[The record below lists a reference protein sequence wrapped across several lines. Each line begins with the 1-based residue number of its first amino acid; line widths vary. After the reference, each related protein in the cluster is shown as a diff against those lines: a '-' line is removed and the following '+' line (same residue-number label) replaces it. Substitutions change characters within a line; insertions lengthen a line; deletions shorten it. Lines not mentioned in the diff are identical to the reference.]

1 MTPEDPS
8 RYDSS
13 RSRERLGH
21 TVISDFRRGDLKRS
35 IRRDL
40 NELYRFYLD
49 DRERDRLASMG
60 RLHRWFHVTWWLL
73 KRLILRL
80 PPARRFLLL
89 VCLFLLFYGNFSIST
104 HNLEF
109 NFHMSIVSFVLLLVI
124 LMLELKDKLLARDE
138 LEVGR
143 AVQLALMPTRNPE
156 LEGWDIWLFTRPA
169 NDVGGDLVDY
179 LEDHHGNLGLVL
191 GDVSGKGLGAALL
204 MAKLQ
209 STMRALAPDC
219 ATLSDL
225 GEKTNIIFCRDGIP
239 GRFATM
245 VYMQI
250 EPGSGTVRLLNAGH
264 PPPIL
269 LQGKKRESPPSVA
282 LPVGIFPDAVYKE
295 QRIAIEPGGML
306 IAYSDGL
313 TEARNAKME
322 FYGDDLFEKLLPRLN
337 GLSPVEAGTMILAE
351 VDRFVGDERPFDDLS
366 LILIRRTA

>member
-1 MTPEDPS
+1 MTPEDSS

-21 TVISDFRRGDLKRS
+21 TVISDFKRGDLRS
-35 IRRDL
+35 SIHRDFR
-40 NELYRFYLD
+40 ELYQFYLD
-49 DRERDRLASMG
+49 DPERARLASMR
-60 RLHRWFHVTWWLL
+60 RLHRWFHVTFWLL
-73 KRLILRL
+73 KKLILRL

-89 VCLFLLFYGNFSIST
+89 VCLFLLVYGNFSFST
-104 HNLEF
+104 RNF
-109 NFHMSIVSFVLLLVI
+109 QFDFHMSIVSFVLLLVI

-143 AVQLALMPTRNPE
+143 AVQLALMPTRNPK

-219 ATLSDL
+219 DTLSDL

-269 LQGKKRESPPSVA
+269 LQGEKRESPPSVA

-295 QRIAIEPGGML
+295 QRIEIEPGGML

-322 FYGDDLFEKLLPRLN
+322 FYGDGLFEALLPRLED
-337 GLSPVEAGTMILAE
+337 LSPEQAGALILEE
-351 VDRFVGDERPFDDLS
+351 VDRFVGEERPFDDLS